1 MVRAGRVKRRVACIG
16 ERICRL
22 AVRQELRTRMPAV
35 LGVAALVVV
44 MLCLAS
50 ADAHAQRT
58 VLDDTQDAYR
68 SNVRT
73 WLGPIS
79 AIARRLFVLLAGL
92 EIAISGILYAIRRDA
107 LDEIASKFL
116 LKFILLSAVLM
127 LITSAGYWL
136 PPIVNGLASAGQ
148 VAGVSSVGPS
158 GIVDLGLNLAWGK
171 IDTSGLPLTLSALET
186 SLYALTS
193 RLVITGS
200 FIVVAVMVVLTW
212 VEAYVALAGGVL
224 FLGFGGSRMT
234 AQFAENYLAFL
245 FYIGTRLFVLYL
257 LLGIG
262 VTTIQTQLA
271 SMPPAM
277 EPTQMGEL
285 LATSVIF
292 AVVTTRIPL
301 TMASRISGSA
311 SFGLASALRSL

>member
-1 MVRAGRVKRRVACIG
+1 MTGEAVRASGQAAGQAAELESGVRMQTVLWVCL
-16 ERICRL
+16 L
-22 AVRQELRTRMPAV
+22 AIA
-35 LGVAALVVV
+35 

-50 ADAHAQRT
+50 GHAHAQRT
-58 VLDDTQDAYR
+58 VLDDAQDAYR
-68 SNVRT
+68 SNIRT

-79 AIARRLFVLLAGL
+79 AIARRLFVLLAGIEL
-92 EIAISGILYAIRRDA
+92 AVSGILYTVRRDA
-107 LDEIASKFL
+107 LDEVASRFL

-148 VAGVSSVGPS
+148 VAGVSPVGPS

-171 IDTSGLPLTLSALET
+171 IDTSGLPITLSALET
-186 SLYALTS
+186 SLWALCS

-285 LATSVIF
+285 LAISVIF
-292 AVVTTRIPL
+292 AVLTTRIPL

-311 SFGLASALRSL
+311 SFGLANALRSL

>member
-1 MVRAGRVKRRVACIG
+1 M
-16 ERICRL
+16 
-22 AVRQELRTRMPAV
+22 
-35 LGVAALVVV
+35 LGVCVLVIV
-44 MLCLAS
+44 MLCIVS
-50 ADAHAQRT
+50 GHAHAQRT
-58 VLDDTQDAYR
+58 VLDDAQDAYR
-68 SNVRT
+68 SNIRT

-79 AIARRLFVLLAGL
+79 AIARRLFVLLAGIEL
-92 EIAISGILYAIRRDA
+92 AVSGIIYTLRRDS
-107 LDEIASKFL
+107 LDEVASKFL

-136 PPIVNGLASAGQ
+136 APIVNGLASAGQ
-148 VAGVSSVGPS
+148 VAGVSPVGPS
-158 GIVDLGLNLAWGK
+158 GIVDLGLSLAWGK
-171 IDTSGLPLTLSALET
+171 IDTSGLPITLSALET
-186 SLYALTS
+186 SLWALCS
-193 RLVITGS
+193 RIVITGS

-262 VTTIQTQLA
+262 VSTIETQLA

-285 LATSVIF
+285 LAISVIF
-292 AVVTTRIPL
+292 AVLTTRIPL
-301 TMASRISGSA
+301 NMASRISGSA
-311 SFGLASALRSL
+311 SFGLSNALRNL

>member
-1 MVRAGRVKRRVACIG
+1 MSPLLPHPTSLGGPARRVSLVV
-16 ERICRL
+16 RL
-22 AVRQELRTRMPAV
+22 AVIVVAV
-35 LGVAALVVV
+35 VALGV
-44 MLCLAS
+44 LAT
-50 ADAHAQRT
+50 DAHAQRAI
-58 VLDDTQDAYR
+58 LDDTQESYR
-68 SNVRT
+68 TSVRS

-79 AIARRLFVLLAGL
+79 AQARRLFVMLAGIEL
-92 EIAISGILYAIRRDA
+92 TVSGIIYALRRDS

-116 LKFILLSAVLM
+116 LKFIVLSAVLM

-136 PPIVNGLASAGQ
+136 PSIVNGLAEAGQ
-148 VAGVSSVGPS
+148 VAGVSAVGPS
-158 GIVDLGLNLAWGK
+158 GIVDLGLNIAWEK

-186 SLYALTS
+186 SLYALAS
-193 RLVITGS
+193 RLVITGA

-224 FLGFGGSRMT
+224 FLGFGGNRMT

-262 VTTIQTQLA
+262 VTTIQAQLG

-292 AVVTTRIPL
+292 AVLTTRIPL
-301 TMASRISGSA
+301 NMAARISGSA
-311 SFGLASALRSL
+311 SFGIAGALRSL

>member
-1 MVRAGRVKRRVACIG
+1 MTPGAHPRGILARPTGRAVLWVVVLTTLALCT
-16 ERICRL
+16 L
-22 AVRQELRTRMPAV
+22 AV
-35 LGVAALVVV
+35 
-44 MLCLAS
+44 
-50 ADAHAQRT
+50 DAEAQRT

-68 SNVRT
+68 SSVRT

-79 AIARRLFVLLAGL
+79 AQARRLFVLLAGI
-92 EIAISGILYAIRRDA
+92 EIAVSGILYAVRRDS

-116 LKFILLSAVLM
+116 LKFIVLAAMLM

-136 PPIVNGLASAGQ
+136 PPIVNGLAEAGQ
-148 VAGVSSVGPS
+148 VAGVSALGPS
-158 GIVDLGLNLAWGK
+158 GIVDLGLVLAWEK
-171 IDTSGLPLTLSALET
+171 IDTTGLPLTLSALET

-224 FLGFGGSRMT
+224 FLGFGGNRMT

-262 VTTIQTQLA
+262 VTTIQAQLG

-292 AVVTTRIPL
+292 AVLTTRIPL
-301 TMASRISGSA
+301 NMAARISGSA
-311 SFGLASALRSL
+311 SFGIASALRRL

>member
-1 MVRAGRVKRRVACIG
+1 M
-16 ERICRL
+16 
-22 AVRQELRTRMPAV
+22 
-35 LGVAALVVV
+35 LGVCVLVIVI
-44 MLCLAS
+44 LCIVS
-50 ADAHAQRT
+50 GHAHAQRT
-58 VLDDTQDAYR
+58 VLDDAQDAYR
-68 SNVRT
+68 SNIRT

-79 AIARRLFVLLAGL
+79 AIARRLFVLLAGIEL
-92 EIAISGILYAIRRDA
+92 AVSGIIYTLRRDT
-107 LDEIASKFL
+107 LDEVASKFL

-148 VAGVSSVGPS
+148 VAGVSPVGPS
-158 GIVDLGLNLAWGK
+158 GIVDLGLSLAWGK
-171 IDTSGLPLTLSALET
+171 IDTSGLPITLSALET
-186 SLYALTS
+186 SLWALCS
-193 RLVITGS
+193 RIVITGS

-262 VTTIQTQLA
+262 VSTIETQLA

-285 LATSVIF
+285 LAISVIF
-292 AVVTTRIPL
+292 AVLTTRIPL
-301 TMASRISGSA
+301 NMASRISGSA
-311 SFGLASALRSL
+311 SFGLSNALRNL